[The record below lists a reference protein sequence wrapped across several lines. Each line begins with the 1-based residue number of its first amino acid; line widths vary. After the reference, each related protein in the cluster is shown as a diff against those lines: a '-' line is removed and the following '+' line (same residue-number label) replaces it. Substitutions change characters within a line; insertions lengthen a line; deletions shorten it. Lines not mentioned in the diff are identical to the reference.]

1 MTQYQEVLFICA
13 TIQRDNGTYELG
25 QVIASLIAFIH
36 EGDSFISLFMMS
48 WEKSELP

>member
-25 QVIASLIAFIH
+25 QVIASLIA
-36 EGDSFISLFMMS
+36 LFTKVIVLFHYS
-48 WEKSELP
+48 